1 MTESVTHSNQTNG
14 FDPNDT
20 VPDNFSITVTDVDG
34 DSASTTFAVA
44 IVDDVPTAVADI
56 DSIAAG
62 QFGPA
67 TGNVLVGGTDGGDAN
82 ATDGV
87 ADTKGADGATVV
99 GVQAGN
105 TNTDVDNAATLNA
118 PIQGSYG
125 TLTLLAD
132 GSYSYVRA
140 AGTPGGVNDVFTY
153 TIKDGDGD
161 TSHTTLTISIGNST
175 PVITDLTPEAIG
187 GDVVVNEAALN
198 IGTPGGPG
206 SDPASTA
213 ETGAGTFTIS
223 SPDGINSLAIDG
235 NAFITN
241 GVFTAGSFTT
251 AFGNTLNV
259 TAYNAAT
266 GQVSYTYTLLD
277 NEAHAAVQGTNDL
290 FENFTVTL
298 TDQDLQSANATLS
311 VKIVDDVP
319 TASNEASQAVAEGA
333 PAVTGTLDFVAGAD
347 GATVTHV
354 NGTLLAFDP
363 GTGYSQSIDIGA
375 GSIQVKADGS
385 YAFTPDASVDNSSGP
400 VAVNATYTVTDG
412 DLDTSTANIAF
423 TITDGAG
430 PVAGAPITLALDDQN
445 LSDGSTPAGPD
456 SALNSITFT
465 PGSDAIA
472 SIAFGTDLS
481 GLNSANLTWTRVSDT
496 QVVGKDGAVTV
507 VTLDLSVAN
516 NVATVTAT
524 LNNNY
529 DAHPGINLDDLVNLG
544 QVGVVATDS
553 DGDQATGTVN
563 VTVSDDVPT
572 ASSDIDVAQSGQ
584 TVVGNVETNDTA
596 GADGIASIAW
606 TNVAGS
612 TVTGTYGVLTVDA
625 NGGYSYHANPNA
637 SGVDIFNYTITDG
650 DGDTS
655 PSTLTITV
663 SSGTPQPV
671 AVTLT
676 VDEAAL
682 DTSTTG
688 DDIDHG
694 TVTGTNPSSTAETV
708 TGTLT
713 LGDPDSPHV
722 TNIAGATSLAVGG
735 SPVTVQGTYGVLQ
748 IDQDGHYTYTLTT
761 PFTTAPATDNG
772 AATEPGKDVFTYTV
786 TDSFGNSSTSTISV
800 DIIDDVP
807 TISAPGASNSLT
819 VDETVLATNDT
830 QSFAGA
836 FTSSYGA
843 DGAGAI
849 SYALGFNAG
858 ATGLVDTA
866 SGQAVVLSL
875 EAGQVV
881 GRAGIG
887 GAIVFTVTTDASGNV
902 TLDQQRAVVHPT
914 ANANEPVSL
923 NADNLVTLTATITD
937 KDGDSSAATLN
948 IGQNLTFLDDGPAF
962 TLVNDGNGDGI
973 VSLSALNPATATTYT
988 GQFAEWNYGADG
1000 FGSVTATGPNVE
1012 VASTSASQIV
1022 LNLKEGGDVVAK
1034 LTLNADGTDSLEVL
1048 HRAGDIVFSP
1058 IAATSATAG
1067 GPTGSLLVDLGAAT
1081 NFNIVVTGDDGN
1093 ATLGQASDEVNTSS
1107 QGWAVKG
1114 SSGQS
1119 NDPGESIKF
1128 AFVDDSNNSTG
1139 HGVDDF
1145 KFTTQG
1151 YTGGMGTAHITVVV
1165 YLNAQM
1171 TIYDTVSIDTTS
1183 GQVIQ
1188 ISNLNWSAAAGTG
1201 NYVSGDAIYGVKVI
1215 SDNTNTGGFRLN
1227 GVEVGAAS
1235 ENPPADLDFNGINVM
1250 ITDHDGDTAS
1260 QTFNVHIDGTT
1271 GSQLTVEAIAGTS
1284 GNDILAGTAIG
1295 ETLVGGAGNDT
1306 ICGAG
1311 GNDVL
1316 IGGLG
1321 ADQFRLATNTGTD
1334 IVKDLA
1340 QGTDKIA
1347 LLDTGSTGTG
1357 SVNFVNTIGT
1367 SAGTALNA
1375 SDFSIRASISAL
1387 TAGDST
1393 HIVRID
1399 AAQTSAQI
1407 AAVTAAVAANTYVL
1421 VFNSTT
1427 AHGELWFD
1435 ANWNDAAG
1443 RTQVATFDNIT
1454 TLGQLTTLTSADFVV
1469 YDSATDPII
1478 LDLNHDG
1485 FAFSDLSHGV
1495 QFDINGDGTK
1505 DQVAWNSSNDGMLA
1519 VDLNHD
1525 GKIDDGTELFTPN
1538 FGGGNFASGAAAL
1551 ASLDSNHDG
1560 LIDHNDTAFDSLLIW
1575 KDANANGASDAG
1587 ELSHLA
1593 DNGIVSI
1600 STAATPT
1607 VGEIDGQTVTGNGT
1621 FHMADGTTGN
1631 YVEVE
1636 LDTSLVAPAEP
1647 TAGTA
1652 GADTFKLDNLDIKD
1666 LITDYHGT
1674 GPGGEGDKID
1684 LSALFDTAPG
1694 GDINDYVHYD
1704 AETKTLSVDTTG
1716 SGNAANFVDVAA
1728 LQNAPA
1734 AGTITILYDD
1744 TAHVQ
1749 HTATI

>member
-1 MTESVTHSNQTNG
+1 VPRVALLAALEASHVDVAFGADGSMSAGPGGSNSSAGGDFSVPPGGIGDGFDLSALLPPTALQFGLLERRELFPSIVDRQVSVTATSLLAPTEAASETGLNGGQTQSPGSDAPSNAETSGIGTISIDAPDGIGSIVINGVTVTGVGQQIPGDFGFLTIVSFNPSTGAIEYNYTVTESVAHPNQTNG

-44 IVDDVPTAVADI
+44 IVDDVPTAVADT

-67 TGNVLVGGTDGGDAN
+67 TGNVLVGGTDAGDAN

-213 ETGAGTFTIS
+213 ETGAGTFTVS

-266 GQVSYTYTLLD
+266 GQVSYIYTLLD

-319 TASNEASQAVAEGA
+319 AAANEASQAVAEGA
-333 PAVTGTLDFVAGAD
+333 PVVTGTLDFVAGAD

-722 TNIAGATSLAVGG
+722 TNIAGATSSAVGG

-772 AATEPGKDVFTYTV
+772 AATEPGKDMFTYTV

-836 FTSSYGA
+836 FTSSFGA

-849 SYALGFNAG
+849 TYALGFNAG
-858 ATGLVDTA
+858 TTGLVDTA

-914 ANANEPVSL
+914 ANPNEPVSL

-948 IGQNLTFLDDGPAF
+948 IGQNLTFLDDGPTLNSF
-962 TLVNDGNGDGI
+962 TSGTMPNEVGS
-973 VSLSALNPATATTYT
+973 VSGVFSLAA
-988 GQFAEWNYGADG
+988 GADG
-1000 FGSVTATGPNVE
+1000 LDHFNITGP
-1012 VASTSASQIV
+1012 AITGITYSTTTA
-1022 LNLKEGGDVVAK
+1022 
-1034 LTLNADGTDSLEVL
+1034 ADGTTVL
-1048 HRAGDIVFSP
+1048 HGNSGVTEVFSLTVRP
-1058 IAATSATAG
+1058 DGTYEFDLVTPQAATTVTQTLTGLSPGGPTPFLETPNGLIEFTGNGNGVNSSTQGFGVDNQFIDPNENFTMEFHTSATAG
-1067 GPTGSLLVDLGAAT
+1067 NDAPTLNPKFIGS
-1081 NFNIVVTGDDGN
+1081 
-1093 ATLGQASDEVNTSS
+1093 
-1107 QGWAVKG
+1107 
-1114 SSGQS
+1114 
-1119 NDPGESIKF
+1119 
-1128 AFVDDSNNSTG
+1128 
-1139 HGVDDF
+1139 
-1145 KFTTQG
+1145 
-1151 YTGGMGTAHITVVV
+1151 
-1165 YLNAQM
+1165 
-1171 TIYDTVSIDTTS
+1171 
-1183 GQVIQ
+1183 
-1188 ISNLNWSAAAGTG
+1188 
-1201 NYVSGDAIYGVKVI
+1201 
-1215 SDNTNTGGFRLN
+1215 
-1227 GVEVGAAS
+1227 
-1235 ENPPADLDFNGINVM
+1235 LDFNVNNGSGSVSWTATNSVTNQTQNGTATVVNGHLIIDPTIDFNVISITGNADAKM
-1250 ITDHDGDTAS
+1250 RLAAVDISQNILPSDLNLQFLVSATDHDGDTTATQPVS
-1260 QTFNVHIDGTT
+1260 IHVVAGDGSGNFTLPGFAGTVNDVIAGSTHADTISGGAGTDIADYT
-1271 GSQLTVEAIAGTS
+1271 GSVAAVSIHLADDGHASGAPVTFTNPGPGTIGGGDATGDTLSGIEGLIGGS
-1284 GNDILAGTAIG
+1284 GNDYLSGNAGDNYLA
-1295 ETLVGGAGNDT
+1295 
-1306 ICGAG
+1306 
-1311 GNDVL
+1311 
-1316 IGGLG
+1316 GGLG
-1321 ADQFRLATNTGTD
+1321 ADTLNG
-1334 IVKDLA
+1334 
-1340 QGTDKIA
+1340 GGGS
-1347 LLDTGSTGTG
+1347 DT
-1357 SVNFVNTIGT
+1357 
-1367 SAGTALNA
+1367 
-1375 SDFSIRASISAL
+1375 
-1387 TAGDST
+1387 
-1393 HIVRID
+1393 
-1399 AAQTSAQI
+1399 
-1407 AAVTAAVAANTYVL
+1407 L
-1421 VFNSTT
+1421 VGGF
-1427 AHGELWFD
+1427 
-1435 ANWNDAAG
+1435 
-1443 RTQVATFDNIT
+1443 
-1454 TLGQLTTLTSADFVV
+1454 GQDTLT
-1469 YDSATDPII
+1469 
-1478 LDLNHDG
+1478 G
-1485 FAFSDLSHGV
+1485 
-1495 QFDINGDGTK
+1495 GT
-1505 DQVAWNSSNDGMLA
+1505 
-1519 VDLNHD
+1519 
-1525 GKIDDGTELFTPN
+1525 
-1538 FGGGNFASGAAAL
+1538 
-1551 ASLDSNHDG
+1551 
-1560 LIDHNDTAFDSLLIW
+1560 
-1575 KDANANGASDAG
+1575 
-1587 ELSHLA
+1587 
-1593 DNGIVSI
+1593 
-1600 STAATPT
+1600 
-1607 VGEIDGQTVTGNGT
+1607 
-1621 FHMADGTTGN
+1621 
-1631 YVEVE
+1631 
-1636 LDTSLVAPAEP
+1636 
-1647 TAGTA
+1647 
-1652 GADTFKLDNLDIKD
+1652 GADTFKLDHLDIKD
-1666 LITDYHGT
+1666 LITDFN
-1674 GPGGEGDKID
+1674 GGEGDKID
-1684 LSALFDTAPG
+1684 LTALFDTAPG
-1694 GDINDYVHYD
+1694 GGDIGDFVNYD
-1704 AETKTLSVDTTG
+1704 AGTGVLSVDTSG
-1716 SGNAANFVDVAA
+1716 SGDPANFVQVAE
-1728 LQNAPA
+1728 LTNHPA
-1734 AGTITILYDD
+1734 ANTITLLYDD
-1744 TAHVQ
+1744 GITQHQTTANVV
-1749 HTATI
+1749 